1 MKPPLH
7 IMTLRESQAKFHEKM
22 KTRCPLAIVEA
33 FTEYLEE
40 ANIRAE
46 RMRQQMDE
54 LDAWR
59 EMCDRHH
66 KKLKETPPTDTMKH
80 LRPLAHA
87 TLLTASVGFILYAA
101 HGHSITHFVG
111 CAIASALCFFASRG
125 IQGS

>member
-1 MKPPLH
+1 MKPSPR
-7 IMTLRESQAKFHEKM
+7 IMTLQGSRAKLHERM
-22 KTRCPLAIVEA
+22 KTRCPSAMIEA

-40 ANIRAE
+40 ANARAE

-66 KKLKETPPTDTMKH
+66 KKLKETPPSDPMKH

-87 TLLTASVGFILYAA
+87 LLLAASVGFILLAA
-101 HGHSITHFVG
+101 HGHSVAHFAG
-111 CAIASALCFFASRG
+111 CAIASALCFLASKG
-125 IQGS
+125 VQGS